1 MFISNNHAIVSLV
14 VKRRLVKTLK
24 MSQNIMKVVGEFLV
38 SERKLLTT
46 KLRALNFMF
55 TKWKVF
61 KWRILINLMSMK

>member
-1 MFISNNHAIVSLV
+1 
-14 VKRRLVKTLK
+14 